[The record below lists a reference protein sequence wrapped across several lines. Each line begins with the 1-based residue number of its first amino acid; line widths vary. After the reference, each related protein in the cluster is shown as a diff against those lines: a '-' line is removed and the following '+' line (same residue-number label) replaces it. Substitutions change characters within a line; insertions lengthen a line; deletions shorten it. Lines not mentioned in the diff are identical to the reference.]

1 MRLRSLRPMGVT
13 FAAVAALASTG
24 CASIVGG
31 TSQVVSVETNAAGRS
46 APGARCALSN
56 PKGEYFVTTP
66 GTVTINRAYDDLIVR
81 CTLAGHDAGSTSVKS
96 TTKAMAFGNLIF
108 GGVVGGAVDI
118 ASGAA
123 YEYPVMITVEMQAVA
138 AAPGA
143 SASGTAAAAAPAPA
157 PAPAPAI
164 VPVGQPAQSP
174 VPAVAPVAQPVPSP
188 APAAV
193 PMALPTPVQTI
204 APAALD
210 ASAAPMPQGASR

>member
-1 MRLRSLRPMGVT
+1 MGVT

-81 CTLAGHDAGSTSVKS
+81 CTLAGHDPGSTSVKS

-157 PAPAPAI
+157 PAPAI

>member
-1 MRLRSLRPMGVT
+1 MRLRSLRPLGVT

-81 CTLAGHDAGSTSVKS
+81 CTLAGHDPGSTSVKS

-143 SASGTAAAAAPAPA
+143 SASGTASSPAAAPAA
-157 PAPAPAI
+157 APAI

>member
-81 CTLAGHDAGSTSVKS
+81 CTLAGHDPGSTSVKS

-143 SASGTAAAAAPAPA
+143 SASGTASSPAAA

>member
-1 MRLRSLRPMGVT
+1 MRLRSLRPLGVT

-31 TSQVVSVETNAAGRS
+31 TSQVVSVETNAAGRA

-81 CTLAGHDAGSTSVKS
+81 CTLAGHDPGATSVKS

-143 SASGTAAAAAPAPA
+143 SASGTA
-157 PAPAPAI
+157 PAI
-164 VPVGQPAQSP
+164 VPVGQPAQSSA
-174 VPAVAPVAQPVPSP
+174 PAVAPVVQPVPPP

-210 ASAAPMPQGASR
+210 ASAPPMPQGVSR

>member
-1 MRLRSLRPMGVT
+1 MRLRSLRPLGVT

-81 CTLAGHDAGSTSVKS
+81 CTLAGHDPGSTSVKS

>member
-1 MRLRSLRPMGVT
+1 M
-13 FAAVAALASTG
+13 AALASTG

-81 CTLAGHDAGSTSVKS
+81 CTLAGHDPGSTSVKS

>member
-81 CTLAGHDAGSTSVKS
+81 CTLAGHDPGSTSVKS

-143 SASGTAAAAAPAPA
+143 SASGTAAAPAAA

>member
-81 CTLAGHDAGSTSVKS
+81 CTLAGHDPGSTSVKS

-210 ASAAPMPQGASR
+210 ASAAPMPQGVSR

>member
-1 MRLRSLRPMGVT
+1 MRLRSLRPLGVT

-31 TSQVVSVETNAAGRS
+31 TSQVVSVETNAAGRA

-81 CTLAGHDAGSTSVKS
+81 CTLAGHDPGSTSVKS

-138 AAPGA
+138 QPSAA
-143 SASGTAAAAAPAPA
+143 SATPAAPAA
-157 PAPAPAI
+157 PSAP
-164 VPVGQPAQSP
+164 S
-174 VPAVAPVAQPVPSP
+174 
-188 APAAV
+188 APAAMPAEPPA
-193 PMALPTPVQTI
+193 PMQATLPT
-204 APAALD
+204 ALD
-210 ASAAPMPQGASR
+210 AAAVPTSQDVSR

>member
-1 MRLRSLRPMGVT
+1 MRLRSLRPLGVT
-13 FAAVAALASTG
+13 LAAVAALASTG

-81 CTLAGHDAGSTSVKS
+81 CTLAGHDPGSTSVKS

>member
-1 MRLRSLRPMGVT
+1 MRLRSLRPLGVT

-81 CTLAGHDAGSTSVKS
+81 CTLAGHDPGSTSVKS

-143 SASGTAAAAAPAPA
+143 SASGTASSPAAA